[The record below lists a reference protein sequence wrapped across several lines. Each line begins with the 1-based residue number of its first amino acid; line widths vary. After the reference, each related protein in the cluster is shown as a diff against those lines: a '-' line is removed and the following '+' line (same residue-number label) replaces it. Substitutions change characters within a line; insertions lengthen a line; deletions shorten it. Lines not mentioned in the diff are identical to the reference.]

1 MADIRKRINSKGE
14 ISYQVRYANHA
25 TKSSY
30 AYKSFPTMK
39 QARYFREDSR
49 KRDQDRQTDIYIK
62 TVAEAVDEWL
72 VICEKEGRD
81 GRDPITPYTLKEYTR
96 RAKVMKSY
104 DWPKH
109 LQALTSPDV
118 IAFRS
123 WLLKSNISRYSAHK
137 VLSSFYAVMK
147 EMTLRG
153 IIATNI
159 AADITI
165 RAESR
170 YDTPVIIPTVD
181 EVRALLSAAD
191 RLAASTNKRI
201 AKTWARYRP
210 MLYLAAD
217 SGMRPQ
223 EYLAVARSDFKDG
236 GVEVKRAIE
245 RPGTRLSVTKT
256 KAGRRFIDLS
266 PEVYEMIMQYI
277 NYHTIEN
284 RHDLVFPTST
294 GHWQSTDHWRR
305 RGFNVACMEA
315 GLSVEKEEA
324 GKTVLKNKYSP
335 YDLRHFY
342 ASVLF
347 DSKMNNK
354 VNLKRIQTLMGHS
367 NIKTTLNTYGHL
379 LVRSEAEAN
388 DRGGMLSSIAHI

>member
-1 MADIRKRINSKGE
+1 
-14 ISYQVRYANHA
+14 
-25 TKSSY
+25 
-30 AYKSFPTMK
+30 MK
-39 QARYFREDSR
+39 QARAYREDSR
-49 KRDQDRQTDIYIK
+49 KRDQGNHADTHIK
-62 TVAEAVDEWL
+62 TVAQAVDEWL
-72 VICEKEGRD
+72 QICEKEGRD

-104 DWPKH
+104 DWSRP

-123 WLLKSNISRYSAHK
+123 WLLKTSISRYRAHK

-153 IIATNI
+153 VIATNI

-170 YDTPVIIPTVD
+170 YDKPVVIPTVD
-181 EVRALLSAAD
+181 EVRELLSAAD
-191 RLAASTNKRI
+191 RLVGSTNKRI

-266 PEVYEMIMQYI
+266 PEVYEMVMQYI
-277 NYHTIEN
+277 
-284 RHDLVFPTST
+284 VGP
-294 GHWQSTDHWRR
+294 
-305 RGFNVACMEA
+305 
-315 GLSVEKEEA
+315 K
-324 GKTVLKNKYSP
+324 K
-335 YDLRHFY
+335 
-342 ASVLF
+342 
-347 DSKMNNK
+347 
-354 VNLKRIQTLMGHS
+354 GHS
-367 NIKTTLNTYGHL
+367 ALDIFVG
-379 LVRSEAEAN
+379 
-388 DRGGMLSSIAHI
+388 